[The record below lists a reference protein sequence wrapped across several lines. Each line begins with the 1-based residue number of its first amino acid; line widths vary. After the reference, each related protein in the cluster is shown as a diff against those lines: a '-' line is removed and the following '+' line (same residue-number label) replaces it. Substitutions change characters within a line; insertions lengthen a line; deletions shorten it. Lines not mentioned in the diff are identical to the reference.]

1 MSYTVL
7 IIDDSEPTHIILKKL
22 LEDEFSLVHAKSA
35 QEGINIIAEKKVN
48 LILSDIHMPGLSG
61 LEFLESVM
69 NDAGKKDIP
78 ILIMTNLPSVEK
90 EKKALDLGAEDFID
104 KAQFYENVDEAL
116 NRIRMKLVTAT
127 WEPDL
132 AEDLKFDKK
141 KIAKILMS
149 EAITGDFF
157 TASRKLFVEIL
168 NAFGIGY
175 LSFWIIEK
183 SGPKLIL
190 SLGEN
195 QPPQYGA
202 DDLQQEPTFREFL
215 EDQKPYLTNHVSEDG
230 KGIMVSFSNENK
242 FYSEIGI
249 PVFNIDEKKLI
260 KHKFNV
266 PEGTPLF
273 GYIVLKRG
281 KLFSEKEYRLLT
293 KLLMQSGSILW
304 RLYNKI

>member
-1 MSYTVL
+1 MNYSIL
-7 IIDDSEPTHIILKKL
+7 IIDDSEPTHIILEKL
-22 LEDEFSLVHAKSA
+22 LEDEFNLIHAESA

-61 LEFLESVM
+61 LVFLDSVM
-69 NDAGKKDIP
+69 NDASKKDIP
-78 ILIMTNLPSVEK
+78 TLIMTNLPSVEK

-104 KAQFYENVDEAL
+104 KAILHEDADEAL

-175 LSFWIIEK
+175 LAFWILEK

-215 EDQKPYLTNHVSEDG
+215 EAQKPYLTNHVSEDG

-242 FYSEIGI
+242 FSSEIGI
-249 PVFNIDEKKLI
+249 PVFNIDEKKLL

-273 GYIVLKRG
+273 GYLVLKRG
-281 KLFSEKEYRLLT
+281 KLFSEKEYRFLT